1 MSARSDR
8 VKVIEQ
14 AEKYVRAGRVKE
26 AIAEY
31 EKLALTDPQDV
42 GTLNIIGD
50 LYIRLGHADRAVR
63 SFVKV
68 AEEYERRGLFSQAL
82 AIYKKIHKLEPGNA
96 DYALKLGDLYGQQ
109 GFLADA
115 RIAYLAVAK
124 RLVEGRRLTEAIAIY
139 EKTIRLDPSDVET
152 RLALAVLYRE
162 NGYAEPA
169 LDQFNAVADV
179 HSERGRFDEAV
190 EVLRQALAFRPD
202 DVKSLVNLVEVH
214 KKANRADKAVE
225 VLEKELASNPD
236 NVQLLNILGNIYFE
250 AGDVQKAEDVFTR
263 IVTGHPL
270 NVNARIK
277 LGRLQILKDKLDQAY
292 ELFEPLINN
301 LVKKHRDEKAIG
313 LLGLILESQK
323 PHMPTLERLAQIYRS
338 NKEVKK
344 LEVVD
349 RAILDE
355 LRKQDAKDRM
365 LNVYAELLELRPED
379 VDLAREARALRHQLG
394 LAEEPVPEES
404 SGLSDKDRE
413 AIQETMAQ
421 ADLYMQQG
429 LVRIARRLLE
439 NLRFRYPEEPQ
450 ILRKIAVLDEVRT
463 HMDEEE
469 IRKRV
474 ERTSVLEAQFK
485 EKAAGKRAE
494 ERRTEGRKLE
504 EKRAEDAKPG
514 DAKAED
520 KKAAEKK
527 PTAGPFR
534 PEVLE
539 GEKVSTADIFAE
551 TDIIP
556 FLSPETGERK
566 YYDLKAAA
574 AEELRML
581 AAARDKQLRGDT
593 FRLERE
599 LSGIVAEF
607 RRDLRAKVS
616 LDDAETHYQLGLAF
630 LEQGL
635 TGEAVEELSQAAR
648 DPKLALDGF
657 SAIGQAYLQK
667 RDFEEA
673 EKWLRKALAAAR
685 EGSEQYYALVY
696 ELAGVVEGAED
707 RDKAVSLLREVR
719 AWNPGYRDVSARL
732 EGLEK
737 AAAD

>member
-1 MSARSDR
+1 
-8 VKVIEQ
+8 
-14 AEKYVRAGRVKE
+14 
-26 AIAEY
+26 
-31 EKLALTDPQDV
+31 
-42 GTLNIIGD
+42 
-50 LYIRLGHADRAVR
+50 
-63 SFVKV
+63 
-68 AEEYERRGLFSQAL
+68 
-82 AIYKKIHKLEPGNA
+82 
-96 DYALKLGDLYGQQ
+96 
-109 GFLADA
+109 
-115 RIAYLAVAK
+115 
-124 RLVEGRRLTEAIAIY
+124 
-139 EKTIRLDPSDVET
+139 
-152 RLALAVLYRE
+152 
-162 NGYAEPA
+162 
-169 LDQFNAVADV
+169 
-179 HSERGRFDEAV
+179 
-190 EVLRQALAFRPD
+190 
-202 DVKSLVNLVEVH
+202 
-214 KKANRADKAVE
+214 
-225 VLEKELASNPD
+225 
-236 NVQLLNILGNIYFE
+236 
-250 AGDVQKAEDVFTR
+250 
-263 IVTGHPL
+263 
-270 NVNARIK
+270 
-277 LGRLQILKDKLDQAY
+277 
-292 ELFEPLINN
+292 
-301 LVKKHRDEKAIG
+301 
-313 LLGLILESQK
+313 
-323 PHMPTLERLAQIYRS
+323 
-338 NKEVKK
+338 
-344 LEVVD
+344 
-349 RAILDE
+349 
-355 LRKQDAKDRM
+355 
-365 LNVYAELLELRPED
+365 
-379 VDLAREARALRHQLG
+379 
-394 LAEEPVPEES
+394 
-404 SGLSDKDRE
+404 
-413 AIQETMAQ
+413 
-421 ADLYMQQG
+421 
-429 LVRIARRLLE
+429 
-439 NLRFRYPEEPQ
+439 
-450 ILRKIAVLDEVRT
+450 
-463 HMDEEE
+463 MDEEE

-494 ERRTEGRKLE
+494 ERRTEGRKFE

-556 FLSPETGERK
+556 FLSSETGERT

-630 LEQGL
+630 MEQGL

-648 DPKLALDGF
+648 DPKLALDSF
-657 SAIGQAYLQK
+657 SAIGHAFLQK

-696 ELAGVVEGAED
+696 DLAGIVEGAEN
-707 RDKAVSLLREVR
+707 RDKAIALFREVR